1 MDTKRT
7 AVALAATAVL
17 FGFGAAPSASATT
30 DIQVV
35 GIEEPLRDLNGTEI
49 AYTVSKITPS
59 GDAVAYPVAGQ
70 LWEATVMARSN
81 AGTVIPIVP
90 FFNARAENGANYR
103 VLPQVSTLS
112 AAPLFQGATTEGKLY
127 FDVVGDAPNSV
138 VYNNGAE
145 DLLAWIQVGA
155 PMPGGSGDG
164 GSSGGSTGGGSQG
177 VQGSTGPN
185 DVSPSTSGGESG
197 NTGEA
202 GTEGGG
208 GNLSSEAAPA
218 PPTVTPAA
226 TDGARPNLGHVGALA

>member
-35 GIEEPLRDLNGTEI
+35 GIEEPLRDLNGAEI
-49 AYTVSKITPS
+49 AYTVSKIMPS

-70 LWEATVMARSN
+70 LWEATVMARLN
-81 AGTVIPIVP
+81 AGTVLPVVP

-112 AAPLFQGATTEGKLY
+112 AAPLFQGATTEGKVY

-155 PMPGGSGDG
+155 PMPGGSGGG
-164 GSSGGSTGGGSQG
+164 GSSGGSTGGGGSQG

-197 NTGEA
+197 NTGEG

-208 GNLSSEAAPA
+208 GNLSSGGGAGAPNGD
-218 PPTVTPAA
+218 TGG
-226 TDGARPNLGHVGALA
+226 D

>member
-7 AVALAATAVL
+7 AVALTAAAVL
-17 FGFGAAPSASATT
+17 FGFGAMPSASATSN
-30 DIQVV
+30 IQVV

-49 AYTVSKITPS
+49 AYTVSKIMPS

-81 AGTVIPIVP
+81 AGTVIPVVP

-103 VLPQVSTLS
+103 VIPQVSTLS

-155 PMPGGSGDG
+155 PMPGGSGSG
-164 GSSGGSTGGGSQG
+164 GSSGGSTGTGGAGGSEG

-185 DVSPSTSGGESG
+185 DVSPPTSGGESG
-197 NTGEA
+197 NTGEG

-208 GNLSSEAAPA
+208 GNLSSGGGAGAPNGD
-218 PPTVTPAA
+218 TG
-226 TDGARPNLGHVGALA
+226 D